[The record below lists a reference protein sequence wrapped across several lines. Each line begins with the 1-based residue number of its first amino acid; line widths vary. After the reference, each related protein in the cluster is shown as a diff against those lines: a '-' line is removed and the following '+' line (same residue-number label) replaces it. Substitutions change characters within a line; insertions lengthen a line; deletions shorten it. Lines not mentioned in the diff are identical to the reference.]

1 MWYSV
6 LIFACLFSL
15 TISLIEQQNSCIVEF
30 YKNHFLARAYEWYI
44 GYLFEGLL
52 LTMRLNNCYS

>member
-15 TISLIEQQNSCIVEF
+15 TISLIEQQNSCSCRV
-30 YKNHFLARAYEWYI
+30 L
-44 GYLFEGLL
+44 
-52 LTMRLNNCYS
+52 

>member
-15 TISLIEQQNSCIVEF
+15 TISLIEQQNSCRV
-30 YKNHFLARAYEWYI
+30 L
-44 GYLFEGLL
+44 
-52 LTMRLNNCYS
+52 